1 MTQPPSGEWVYFETE
16 LTNSSGRVS
25 YVIPENKRL
34 GIGVYPVKMVV
45 RYGNLPLL
53 NLKKGV
59 LYSLLL
65 QGLSVSLFHFPLSGA
80 TIRLPTAI

>member
-16 LTNSSGRVS
+16 LTSSSGRVS

-45 RYGNLPLL
+45 RYGNSLLL

-59 LYSLLL
+59 LY
-65 QGLSVSLFHFPLSGA
+65 F
-80 TIRLPTAI
+80 